1 MTKQILVTGA
11 GGYVGI
17 PLCET
22 LLDKG
27 YKVVALDRFFF
38 GLDKLKD
45 ITSNENIKIL
55 KNDIRYVE
63 LDFLK
68 DIDAVIDLAGLSN
81 DATGEINPKLT
92 KDINYKGAARIA
104 NASKKHRVNR
114 YIYSSSASVYGAG
127 QKQALVET
135 DELNPITE
143 YAKSKV
149 AMEQELKKLQSDQ
162 FETVLL
168 RNSTIYGLSKRM
180 RFDLAIN
187 IMTMRAWKNRNI
199 YIMGGGNQWRPFVH
213 IKDVIK
219 AFIYCLEAPSE
230 KVSGE
235 IFNVGSNEQNYQI
248 KQLAQFVY
256 DVIPNVEI
264 HKIPEGPDRRNY
276 NLNFNK
282 INKQLDYQASVKVH
296 EGIVEIKQSLEK
308 GILDPEDLTCFTLQW
323 YKSLLEWNTRINEV
337 AHDGKIL

>member
-45 ITSNENIKIL
+45 IRSNENLKIL
-55 KNDIRYVE
+55 KDDIRYVE

-92 KDINYKGAARIA
+92 KDINYKGSARIA
-104 NASKKHRVNR
+104 GASKQHGVKR

-149 AMEQELKKLQSDQ
+149 AMEQELKKLQSNQ

-219 AFIYCLEAPSE
+219 AFICCLEAPSE

-276 NLNFNK
+276 NLNFDK
-282 INKQLDYQASVKVH
+282 INRQLDYQASVKVH

-323 YKSLLEWNTRINEV
+323 YKSLLEWNKRINEV